1 MDQIKIIFFDI
12 DGTLIDMDRK
22 IMSSEVETALIKLKE
37 NGVLLA
43 IATGRP
49 LSRIPVFEAIDF
61 DIFLSFNGS
70 LTTTKEGQTIY
81 KNIIPKKDV
90 YQLIDN
96 ATKINRPVSV
106 ATETTIG
113 ANGKDQDLIDYYAIS
128 KQEVAVV
135 NNFDDLLE
143 EDIFQIMLGCYKEE
157 YDALLENV
165 EGAKINAWWHRAID
179 VIPAGDGKGD
189 GVRAVLEHFG
199 LRADQ
204 SMAFGDGSNDLEM
217 LQAVGVGVAMANATD
232 DVKAVADEICGHVKD
247 DGIYHYLL
255 EKGMISL

>member
-1 MDQIKIIFFDI
+1 MDKIKIVFFDI

-22 IMSSEVETALIKLKE
+22 IMSSAVETALIKLKE
-37 NGVLLA
+37 RGVLLA
-43 IATGRP
+43 IATGRA
-49 LSRIPVFEAIDF
+49 LSRIPVFETIDF
-61 DIFLSFNGS
+61 DVFLSFNGS
-70 LTTTKEGQTIY
+70 LTTTKDGTTIH
-81 KNIIPKKDV
+81 KNTIPKRAV
-90 YQLIDN
+90 YQLVDN
-96 ATKINRPVSV
+96 ATKIDRPVSI
-106 ATETTIG
+106 ATETEIG

-128 KQEVAVV
+128 EQGVEVVE
-135 NNFDDLLE
+135 NFDALLE
-143 EDIFQIMLGCYKEE
+143 QDVFQIMLGCYKEE

-179 VIPAGDGKGD
+179 VIPSGDGKGD

-199 LRADQ
+199 LTADQ

-217 LQAVGVGVAMANATD
+217 LQAVGIGVAMENATD